1 MPDPV
6 NITPVLP
13 TPVVANDPW
22 RRPPGFW
29 GWLASTDHKDIGR
42 RFIATAFGFFAAGGV
57 LAALMRLQLARPE
70 AKILNPDLYN
80 QIFSMHGTT
89 MMFLFAVP
97 IMEAIGIYLVPLMV
111 GARNI
116 AFPRLNACSYY
127 IYLFGGLMLYGA
139 FLMNT
144 GVETGWFSYVP
155 LAGPDFSPGKRTDFW
170 AQLVTFTELSAIMVS
185 INLIVTTL
193 KLRAPGMG
201 LNRMP
206 LFVWGQLVTGF
217 MVLFA
222 MPVIAIA
229 STCLILDRLVG
240 TQFFNVAEGGDALLW
255 QHLFW
260 FFGHPEVYIIFLPA
274 TGLVSAMLPALTRRP
289 VFGHTAVVLAL
300 VATAFMG
307 FGLWVHHMFA
317 TGLPRLGQSFFT
329 AASMLIALPSGTQIF
344 CWLVTLWTGRLQW
357 TTALR
362 YILGFFF
369 TFVLGGLT
377 GVMLAAIPFDLQ
389 AHDSFFVVAHFHYV
403 LIGGAVFPL
412 LGAVYHWFPKVYGR
426 MLDERLGRW
435 NFWLVFAGFQL
446 TFFPQHL
453 LGLQG
458 MPRRVYTYRPET
470 GWGDLNLVSS
480 IGALILAVG
489 LVLLLVNIIRTL
501 RHGAPAPENPWG
513 ADGLEWGTSSP
524 PPPCNFPAQ
533 PVVHGRQA
541 LWEPGEPS
549 VVTGLDT
556 ANREILVT
564 GVLDAAPDHRVNEVG
579 SSIWP
584 FWAAV
589 AISLMLFGSI
599 FTPWAIAWGSIPVF
613 VTLVAWFWP
622 KKGES

>member
-1 MPDPV
+1 MIDPV
-6 NITPVLP
+6 TITPVLP
-13 TPVVANDPW
+13 GPIGANDPW
-22 RRPPGFW
+22 RRRPGFW
-29 GWLASTDHKDIGR
+29 GWLGSTDHKDIGR
-42 RFIATAFGFFAAGGV
+42 RFIATAFGFFLAGGV

-70 AKILNPDLYN
+70 SKILNPDLYN
-80 QIFSMHGTT
+80 QVFSMHGTT

-97 IMEAIGIYLVPLMV
+97 MMEAVGVYFVPLMV

-127 IYLFGGLMLYGA
+127 IYLFGGLMLYAA
-139 FLMNT
+139 FALNC
-144 GVETGWFSYVP
+144 GVEAGWFNYVP
-155 LAGPDFSPGKRTDFW
+155 LSGPDFSPGKRTDFW
-170 AQLVTFTELSAIMVS
+170 AQLVTFTELSAIMVA
-185 INLIVTTL
+185 INLIVTAF

-201 LNRMP
+201 LNRVP
-206 LFVWGQLVTGF
+206 LFVWSQVVTGF

-240 TQFFNVAEGGDALLW
+240 TQFFNTAEGGDAILW

-289 VFGHTAVVLAL
+289 VFGHTLVVLAL

-317 TGLPRLGQSFFT
+317 TGLPRLGQAFFT
-329 AASMLIALPSGTQIF
+329 AASMMIALPSGAQVF

-362 YILGFFF
+362 FILGFFF
-369 TFVLGGLT
+369 VFVLGGLT

-389 AHDSFFVVAHFHYV
+389 AHDTYFVVAHFHYV

-412 LGAVYHWFPKVYGR
+412 FGAVYHWFPKVYGR
-426 MLDERLGRW
+426 MLDERWGRW
-435 NFWLVFAGFQL
+435 NFWLIFVGFNL

-453 LGLQG
+453 LGLEG

-480 IGALILAVG
+480 IGAAFMAIGVAVF
-489 LVLLLVNIIRTL
+489 LVNIARAL
-501 RHGAPAPENPWG
+501 RQGAPAPADPWG
-513 ADGLEWGTSSP
+513 SDGLEWGTSSP
-524 PPPCNFPAQ
+524 PPPCNFPEQ
-533 PVVHGRQA
+533 PVVHGRHA
-541 LWEPGEPS
+541 LWTPGEPS

-556 ANREILVT
+556 ANREILIT
-564 GVLDAAPDHRVNEVG
+564 GVLDAAPDHRVNEVD
-579 SSIWP
+579 STIWP

-589 AISLMLFGSI
+589 TISLMLFGSI
-599 FTPWAIAWGSIPVF
+599 FTPWAIVWGSIPVF
-613 VTLVAWFWP
+613 VTLVGWFWP
-622 KKGES
+622 KRGDA

>member
-1 MPDPV
+1 MTDPV
-6 NITPVLP
+6 TITPVLP
-13 TPVVANDPW
+13 EPVVANDPW

-144 GVETGWFSYVP
+144 GAETGWFSYVP

-185 INLIVTTL
+185 INLIVTAL

-206 LFVWGQLVTGF
+206 LFVWSQLVTGF

-480 IGALILAVG
+480 IGALILAIG

-501 RHGAPAPENPWG
+501 RHGAPAPANPWG
-513 ADGLEWGTSSP
+513 ADGLEWGTTSP

-541 LWEPGEPS
+541 LWEPCEPS
-549 VVTGLDT
+549 VVTGLDS
-556 ANREILVT
+556 AHREVLVT
-564 GVLDAAPDHRVNEVG
+564 GVLDAAPDHRVTEVG
-579 SSIWP
+579 PSIWP

-599 FTPWAIAWGSIPVF
+599 FTPWAIAWGSILVF
-613 VTLVAWFWP
+613 IALVAWFWP